1 MSIGALANVRVVLV
15 EPSHPGNIGAVARAM
30 KTMGLTRLTLVRP
43 ERFPCAEATARASGA
58 DDVLCHAAV
67 VDDLPAALAD
77 CCLVL
82 GTSARRRTLEWPEME
97 PRAGARL
104 LLEAAGEAPV
114 AVVFGRERTGLT
126 NSELDRCHYLLRIP
140 TDSAYASL
148 NLAAAVQVVAYEIR
162 QAATASAEGETPP
175 EEAREVA
182 SVAELEGLLR
192 HFEATAVKV
201 SFLDPTEPKYLI
213 RRLWRLFNRARLDRT
228 EVNILRGF
236 LKAVQVAAGRGA
248 VRD

>member
-1 MSIGALANVRVVLV
+1 
-15 EPSHPGNIGAVARAM
+15 
-30 KTMGLTRLTLVRP
+30 
-43 ERFPCAEATARASGA
+43 
-58 DDVLCHAAV
+58 VLCHAAV